1 MKRSS
6 GILMPVFSLPSPYGI
21 GTLGKAA
28 YEFVDF
34 LKAAGQTWW
43 QILPLGP
50 TSLGDS
56 PYQSPSTFAG
66 NPYFIDPDLLAEDGL
81 LTAEEIEAYDFGDDP
96 ERVDYGLLYQN
107 RYRMLEAAAARGMK
121 KYETG
126 IAAFRKE
133 QAGWLEDYALYMA
146 CKKHFDMLCWLD
158 WPDKKLRMRDP
169 AALHKYRNALK
180 EEIDLQVFMQ
190 FLFFKQW
197 AALRAYAHEAGI
209 KIFGDMPLYMAL
221 DSAEVWAAPQFF
233 LLDEEN
239 YPVKVAGVPP
249 DYFSED
255 GQLWGNPLYNYDAM
269 EKDGFGWWIRR
280 VDGASKLY
288 DAIRFDHFRGLASYW
303 AVPYGAK
310 TAKTGKWEK
319 GPGMKLVGVLR
330 GWFPQIQFIAEDLG
344 VQTPDVVELLEDSGF
359 PGMKVLEFAFD
370 SKEESSYLPHMYE
383 HNCVCYIGTHDNDT
397 LLGWKEQAL
406 EADVNKAK
414 CYLGLN
420 GEEGFSWGVI
430 RGGMSSVA
438 DLFVTQMQDYLELG
452 SEARINSPGIAGG
465 NWRWRM
471 LPGAADEKLAEKL
484 FAMTVLFGRCE
495 RPAPE
500 EEEEEAPEKESEETS
515 PVKEDK

>member
-1 MKRSS
+1 
-6 GILMPVFSLPSPYGI
+6 MPVSSLPSPHGI

-43 QILPLGP
+43 QMLPIGP
-50 TSLGDS
+50 TSVGDS

-66 NPYFIDPDLLAEDGL
+66 NPYFIDPDMLAEDGL
-81 LTAEEIEAYDFGDDP
+81 LTEAEIAEYDFGDDP
-96 ERVDYGLLYQN
+96 EYADYGLLYQN
-107 RYRMLEAAAARGMK
+107 RFQMLAAAAERGMK
-121 KYETG
+121 KYEAE

-133 QAGWLEDYALYMA
+133 QAGWLEDYALFMA
-146 CKKHFDMLCWLD
+146 CKKHFDMVCWLD

-169 AALHKYRNALK
+169 ETLSAYRTELK

-190 FLFFKQW
+190 FLFFRQW
-197 AALRAYAHEAGI
+197 DALKEYAHETGI
-209 KIFGDMPLYMAL
+209 KIFGDMPLYVAL
-221 DSAEVWAAPQFF
+221 DSADVWSAPQFF
-233 LLDEEN
+233 QLDEDN

-303 AVPYGAK
+303 TVPYGEK
-310 TAKTGKWEK
+310 TAKNGKWEK
-319 GPGMKLVGVLR
+319 GPGMKLVSVLR

-344 VQTPDVVELLEDSGF
+344 VQTPDVAELLAESGF

-370 SKEESSYLPHMYE
+370 SREESTYLPHMYE
-383 HNCVCYIGTHDNDT
+383 RNCVCYVGTHDNDT
-397 LLGWKEQAL
+397 VLGWKEQAL
-406 EADVNKAK
+406 AADVGKAEH
-414 CYLGLN
+414 YLGLHA
-420 GEEGFSWGVI
+420 EEGFGWGVI

-438 DLFVTQMQDYLELG
+438 NLFVTQMQDYLELG
-452 SEARINSPGIAGG
+452 SEARINVPGVPEG

-471 LPGAADEKLAEKL
+471 LPGAADEALAEKIL
-484 FAMTVLFGRCE
+484 DMTVMFGRGT
-495 RPAPE
+495 RPVPVEEIAEEDPDNDAPKEAGTSE
-500 EEEEEAPEKESEETS
+500 EE
-515 PVKEDK
+515 